1 MSGLD
6 ALKRRVID
14 EVDGLRDELIRIAD
28 TIHAH
33 PELAFQE
40 HEASALLSGTLEAK
54 GFALERGVAGLET
67 AFVASQR
74 GLGGS
79 PRVAF
84 LAEYDALP
92 ELGHA
97 CGHNL
102 IGAAAVGAG
111 LAMQV
116 VLPELEGVIYVI
128 GTPAEEQHGGKAIM
142 AEAGVFDGLD
152 AAMMVHPSSRNMTRR
167 KSLTSHRVNI
177 EFFGKAAHSAAS
189 PDMGINALDA
199 LVLTFNGVNA
209 LRQHLRDDARVH
221 GIITHGGSAPNVV
234 PDYAAGSFGV
244 RAADM
249 RYAAEVLE
257 KVRACAEAGARAAGA
272 RLEFTELGL
281 SYDAMMPNPV
291 IADLADANMAQLG
304 VEVREPGP
312 DERMGSTD
320 MGNVSAVV
328 PAIHAYISVGPDE
341 LTVHSVE
348 FREVSASPAGHAG
361 MIQAAKLMA
370 MTAVDLLAE
379 PDNVRRIRRAF
390 EDQTGRQP
398 EEGD

>member
-1 MSGLD
+1 MSDLD
-6 ALKRRVID
+6 ALKRRVTD
-14 EVDGLRDELIRIAD
+14 EVDGLCDELIRIAD
-28 TIHAH
+28 TIHTC
-33 PELAFQE
+33 PEVAFQE
-40 HEASALLSGTLEAK
+40 HEAAALLSGTLEAK
-54 GFALERGVAGLET
+54 GFALDRGVAGLET
-67 AFVASQR
+67 AFVASLR
-74 GLGGS
+74 GLGVN

-142 AEAGVFDGLD
+142 AEAGIFDGLD

-167 KSLTSHRVNI
+167 KSLTSHRVNV
-177 EFFGKAAHSAAS
+177 EFFGKAAHAAAS

-199 LVLTFNGVNA
+199 LVLTFSGINA
-209 LRQHLRDDARVH
+209 LRQHLRGDARVH
-221 GIITHGGSAPNVV
+221 GIVTHGGSAHNVV

-244 RAADM
+244 RAADT

-281 SYDAMMPNPV
+281 PYDAMMPNPV
-291 IADLADANMAQLG
+291 LADLADANMALLG

-348 FREVSASPAGHAG
+348 FREVSVSPAGHAG
-361 MIQAAKLMA
+361 MLQAAKLMA

-390 EDQTGRQP
+390 EDQIGRQP